1 MTKLDKQNISHLFF
15 ESARAFPDTIALVE
29 GDRLLTFS
37 ELHDAVLKTASYFK
51 KMGIKKGDRVLVFIP
66 MSVDLYR
73 IVLALFYIG
82 AVAVFLDEWVNKSRM
97 ELCCKIAG
105 CKGFVGIGKAR
116 VLRWF
121 SSELRK
127 IPVVLSKNKMDRL
140 VDATDQDPVN
150 PDDSALITFTTGS
163 TGTPKAANR
172 THRFL
177 KEQFD
182 ALREKIKPKSGD
194 VDMSLLPIVL
204 LINLG
209 VGATSIIAKFSS
221 RKPSTFRPEIICE
234 QIKRYGVNRITASP
248 YFISKLSDYLL
259 QSQIQL
265 PGIRQV
271 FTGGAPV
278 FPDEAALYTN
288 AFKAC
293 DIQIVFGSTEAEPIS
308 SLQAQRLAARPLL
321 ENGLPVGK
329 PDPRAEVKIIP
340 ITDQPIPACKESEL
354 NFCKN
359 GEVGEII
366 VAGPHVLNNY
376 LNNAE
381 AILRNKIYVGNKVF
395 HRTGDSGFLDEQGDL
410 YLTGRCS
417 GLFKRNQAMVYP
429 FLYEYKLKSLEG
441 LRCGTVLK
449 HNNKMCVVIEVEKKA
464 DKTKIENQVFQ
475 LDVPPDQ
482 VLFMK
487 TMPKD
492 LRHHSKIDYDK
503 LKKILNH

>member
-1 MTKLDKQNISHLFF
+1 MTKLDNRNISHLFF
-15 ESARAFPDTIALVE
+15 ESAKAFPNTIALVE
-29 GDRLLTFS
+29 GEHLMTFS
-37 ELHDAVLKTASYFK
+37 ELHDAVLKTVSYFK
-51 KMGIKKGDRVLVFIP
+51 KMGIKKGDRVLVFVP

-73 IVLALFYIG
+73 IVLALFYLG

-97 ELCCKIAG
+97 ELCCKIAS

-121 SSELRK
+121 SRELRK
-127 IPVVLSKNKMDRL
+127 IPVVLSKNKMDTL
-140 VDATDQDPVN
+140 LDATGMEPVN

-182 ALREKIKPKSGD
+182 ALRDKIKPKAGD

-248 YFISKLSDYLL
+248 YFISKLTNYLF

-288 AFKAC
+288 AFKGS

-308 SLQAQRLAARPLL
+308 SIQAQSLVATPELKY
-321 ENGLPVGK
+321 GLPVGK
-329 PDPRAEVKIIP
+329 PDPRSEVKIIP
-340 ITDQPIPACKESEL
+340 ISDQPIAVGEESEL
-354 NFCKN
+354 NFCAF

-381 AILRNKIYVGNKVF
+381 AILRNKIYVDSKVF
-395 HRTGDSGFLDEQGDL
+395 HRTGDSGFLDAHGDL

-417 GLFKRNQAMVYP
+417 GLFKRHQALVYP
-429 FLYEYKLKSLEG
+429 FLYEYKLKNLEG
-441 LRCGTVLK
+441 VRCGTVLM
-449 HNNKMCVVIEVEKKA
+449 HNNSMCVVIEAETQA
-464 DKTKIENQVFQ
+464 DKKNIESMVFQ
-475 LDVPPDQ
+475 LDLPPDK

-487 TMPKD
+487 TIPKD

-503 LKKILNH
+503 LRKILPR